1 VTTPFQITRERNG
14 IKVYQVFF
22 DKITFNSNPAP
33 DLFTKQSLE
42 DRWQKVG
49 KSEIKKQERQK
60 ARDNDKN

>member
-1 VTTPFQITRERNG
+1 
-14 IKVYQVFF
+14 
-22 DKITFNSNPAP
+22 
-33 DLFTKQSLE
+33 LFTKQSLE